1 MRVELPQPGDR
12 ELAVVVPGAAAD
24 QSCESDGGSV
34 ERGCEIPGPGGS
46 LVVDDDHRRT
56 GYGQQVDQRRD
67 LESRVDRGVDGAELG
82 RGREERD
89 EIEVRRPD
97 DRDAPTEADAEI
109 AQPASQ
115 PVRRPIDLA
124 KGERPLAERHRDP
137 IGCGLGSTTE
147 HLADQQ
153 LGLRR
158 TRRQARH
165 ALTHGDRSA

>member
-109 AQPASQ
+109 ARSPCPS
-115 PVRRPIDLA
+115 RFD
-124 KGERPLAERHRDP
+124 
-137 IGCGLGSTTE
+137 
-147 HLADQQ
+147 
-153 LGLRR
+153 
-158 TRRQARH
+158 
-165 ALTHGDRSA
+165 DRSISPKVSDRSPSDTATRLGAGWAAPPNTSPISSSVCAEPGVRPDMR